1 MGLGSEEYLQ
11 PLGRSYGDWSE
22 SRNSVGAG
30 DGGGSLIMTDDKINC
45 SNDDGEV
52 VDRGSTWGLGLAD
65 MRQDELVE
73 NVDERVSE

>member
-1 MGLGSEEYLQ
+1 MESLSIRATGEQGIMGLGGSEEYLQ

-45 SNDDGEV
+45 LNDDGEV
-52 VDRGSTWGLGLAD
+52 VDRGSTWVGFG
-65 MRQDELVE
+65 
-73 NVDERVSE
+73 